1 MAFYIGDQG
10 YACEP
15 VYYSNISWTTTKNV
29 INAGRPLLSAI
40 YKEQTGENFYHA
52 VLILGYDSYQYQ
64 YTYSGRVN
72 SEMYY
77 YLRISDG
84 WSSSSAGRYIDFNGF
99 YRSVEAIDLIIGN

>member
-15 VYYSNISWTTTKNV
+15 VYYSNISWETTKNV

-40 YKEQTGENFYHA
+40 YKVQAGENFYHA

>member
-10 YACEP
+10 YDCEP
-15 VYYSNISWTTTKNV
+15 IYYGETSWTTVRRV
-29 INAGRPLLSAI
+29 INDGRPLLGAI

-84 WSSSSAGRYIDFNGF
+84 WDTSSAGKYIDFNGF
-99 YRSVEAIDLIIGN
+99 YRSVEAIDFKINN